1 MLHLKAGPFIQA
13 GHAGTGDGV
22 SSCSN
27 IEEVKSLISAFNN
40 HTTYEN
46 KRLGLTKDFSAGTA
60 INPLYVFGHT
70 HTDAYKKYATQK
82 FLAVNTAHAKVLGAG
97 DNLSNY
103 ADWWTLPERE
113 TGKLSE
119 ALFDA
124 QVYGYDGMFIRL
136 RFGAGIDQEIDIK
149 DYLK

>member
-1 MLHLKAGPFIQA
+1 MYSDAQMHWLIEEAYDASLEGWTFIQA

-27 IEEVKSLISAFNN
+27 VEEVKSLISAFNN

-70 HTDAYKKYATQK
+70 HTDAYKKYAT
-82 FLAVNTAHAKVLGAG
+82 
-97 DNLSNY
+97 
-103 ADWWTLPERE
+103 
-113 TGKLSE
+113 
-119 ALFDA
+119 
-124 QVYGYDGMFIRL
+124 
-136 RFGAGIDQEIDIK
+136 
-149 DYLK
+149 